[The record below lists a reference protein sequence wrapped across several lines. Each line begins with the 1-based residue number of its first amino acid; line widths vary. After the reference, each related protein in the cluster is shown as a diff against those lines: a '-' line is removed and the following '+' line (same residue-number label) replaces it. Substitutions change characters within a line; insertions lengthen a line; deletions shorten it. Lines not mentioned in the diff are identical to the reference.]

1 MRAAVRPPHPILVVA
16 IATALTT
23 PQAASAF
30 DRGAHTLET
39 VQVTA
44 TRRAES
50 TIDVAVA
57 TTVVGRD
64 ELRRGA
70 PQTAMDA
77 LHGKTGTFVQQTTP
91 GQAVVIVRGLK
102 GSEVLHLVDGFRLN
116 NAIFRNA
123 PNQYMALVDGQ
134 MLDGIEV
141 VRGPMST
148 LYGGDAMGGVVQ
160 LLSWEPRLDGSEW
173 GVEGRA
179 RAAYASADRAWLTRI
194 DAAVG
199 RANLAL
205 SAGVTYQD
213 VETLRAGGGTRLA
226 FTDFIA
232 RGGNAKLVAQ
242 PSEQHELMVQ
252 LQYFEQPKT
261 PRHDELVPGFGQ
273 TRASASVFLFEP
285 QSRRLAHA
293 RWRWSSASDRID
305 SIEVQAGRQHIRDDR
320 RTRDNGSVFEDRE
333 RNGVTSDGI
342 TLTAESSFHAR
353 HYLTWGV
360 ELYDDEVRS
369 SRVRRDIRTGAR
381 SARPPRFPDGSTMRQ
396 SALFAIDDWR
406 VTDNV
411 DLLWGL
417 RWTDV
422 ETVLPPAINGI
433 GARVEDDAWSG
444 NIGVNWAVRD
454 TLRVVANVGRGFRA
468 PNVFD
473 LGTFGDRPGNRFNE
487 PNPGLKPERIT
498 TVDLGL
504 KFGTDDLS
512 GELIAFRS
520 RFADKISSVLTGVVL
535 PNGRQVIQSR
545 NITEQA
551 LYGLEAGLELR
562 PDDRWRS
569 YASAT
574 WTRGDEETLGVVEP
588 ADRIP
593 PLFGKL
599 GARFAWSD
607 TVELEG
613 WLLYASSQDR
623 LSPRDRADP
632 RINPTGTPGWA
643 TINARIGWTPNA
655 NWALALRL
663 ENLGDRRYREHG
675 SGVDEPGRN
684 ITGILEYRF

>member
-1 MRAAVRPPHPILVVA
+1 MPAAARNTRHPLALAVLVALAAQPHGYA
-16 IATALTT
+16 F
-23 PQAASAF
+23 AAGT
-30 DRGAHTLET
+30 RTLEE

-64 ELRRGA
+64 EIRRGA

-160 LLSWEPRLDGSEW
+160 LLSWDPRFDGPDW

-179 RAAYASADRAWLTRI
+179 RAAYSTADDAWLTRTE
-194 DAAVG
+194 AAVG
-199 RANLAL
+199 RDGLAL
-205 SAGVTYQD
+205 SAGLTYQD
-213 VETLRAGGGTRLA
+213 VETLRAGGGRELA

-252 LQYFEQPKT
+252 VQYFVQPKT

-273 TRASASVFLFEP
+273 TRATSSVFLFEP
-285 QSRRLAHA
+285 QARRLAHA
-293 RWRWSSASDRID
+293 RWRWSPGLTLLDAV
-305 SIEVQAGRQHIRDDR
+305 EVHAGRQFIRDDR
-320 RTRDNGSVFEDRE
+320 RTRDNGAVVEDAE
-333 RNGVTSDGI
+333 RNSVTSDGI
-342 TLTAESSFHAR
+342 TLTAESSFHER
-353 HYLTWGV
+353 HYLTWGM
-360 ELYDDEVRS
+360 ELYDDAVRS
-369 SRVRRDIRTGAR
+369 TRVRRDIRNGALT
-381 SARPPRFPDGSTMRQ
+381 ARPARFPDGSTMRQ
-396 SALFAIDDWR
+396 FGVFAIDDWR
-406 VTDNV
+406 ITDRV

-422 ETVLPPAINGI
+422 ETVLPPVINGI
-433 GARVEDDAWSG
+433 GARVEDDALSG
-444 NIGVNWAVRD
+444 NIGVNWALRDEVR
-454 TLRVVANVGRGFRA
+454 LVANLGRGFRA

-487 PNPGLKPERIT
+487 PNPDLAPERIT
-498 TVDLGL
+498 TFDLGVKL
-504 KFGTDDLS
+504 GGDTLS
-512 GELIAFRS
+512 GELIGFRS
-520 RFADKISSVLTGVVL
+520 RFEDKISSVLTGAVL
-535 PNGRQVIQSR
+535 PNGRLVTQSR
-545 NITEQA
+545 NITEQV
-551 LYGLEAGLELR
+551 LYGVEAGLEWL
-562 PDDRWRS
+562 PDNRWRT

-574 WTRGDEETLGVVEP
+574 WTRGDEETLGVVDP

-599 GARFAWSD
+599 GASWAYSD
-607 TVELEG
+607 TIEFEG
-613 WLLYASSQDR
+613 WLMYATSQDR
-623 LSPRDRADP
+623 LSPRDLVDP
-632 RINPTGTPGWA
+632 RINPTGTAGWT
-643 TINARIGWTPNA
+643 TINARVGWTPTE

-675 SGVDEPGRN
+675 SGLDEPGRN
-684 ITGILEYRF
+684 ITGIVEYRF